1 MKEEREKVG
10 AAVSLFHYGL
20 VGISCI
26 CILVLLVYEAQFLMS
41 GRAQFMYKAATFL
54 IGVYAFFYNLN
65 FIRNHW
71 RKARGLPVVKAEE
84 EKKES

>member
-10 AAVSLFHYGL
+10 AATSMFHYGL

-26 CILVLLVYEAQFLMS
+26 CILVLLIYESQLLLHS
-41 GRAQFMYKAATFL
+41 RTQFMYKAAIFL
-54 IGVYAFFYNLN
+54 IGVYAFFYNVN

-84 EKKES
+84 EKKEP